1 MAPRCLLTFS
11 LFFAG
16 LTAFT
21 ACAGSPNMAL
31 AEPTA
36 PSGIGRLQALLSNGE
51 TSLDELWARLEML
64 DQTFFDGPPR
74 SAEFRSCLAQAGL
87 GDRDMAQCEY
97 AESVDL
103 HRQMSTLL
111 TRPTVGGDER
121 PNEQSAWE
129 VATRDACA
137 WLPQEEGTAGE
148 LNAASCITHRLANRV
163 AELAGQTCHFPA
175 AEFRGSLVLCTSTRD
190 DEEREAERLLDQRA
204 QLDSSFRDASA
215 YSRAY
220 SACLD
225 GAGGVTEVLVACGES
240 EREHQQS
247 KIDKALG
254 TLSKARTD
262 LDLQYLAWQR
272 ETRDGC
278 AWYPTLEGSA
288 ARFDSASCMVNRV
301 TNRAAELERS
311 VAIESGHD

>member
-1 MAPRCLLTFS
+1 MPPRFLFCFFLL
-11 LFFAG
+11 LFG
-16 LTAFT
+16 LTA
-21 ACAGSPNMAL
+21 CASAPDVAP
-31 AEPTA
+31 AEPA
-36 PSGIGRLQALLSNGE
+36 ASSGISRLQAALANGA
-51 TSLDELWARLEML
+51 TSLDALQARRETRNN
-64 DQTFFDGPPR
+64 TFFDGPPR

-87 GDRDMAQCEY
+87 GARDKAQCEY
-97 AESVDL
+97 AESVEL
-103 HRQMSTLL
+103 QRQMSTLL
-111 TRPTVGGDER
+111 TRLTADGNR
-121 PNEQSAWE
+121 PEEQSAWE
-129 VATRDACA
+129 VATRDGCA

-148 LNAASCITHRLANRV
+148 VNASSCISNRLANRI
-163 AELAGQTCHFPA
+163 AELSGQTCHFPA

-190 DEEREAERLLDQRA
+190 NEEREAERLLDQRA

-220 SACLD
+220 LACLD

-240 EREHQQS
+240 ERAHQQS

-262 LDLQYLAWQR
+262 LDLQHLAWQR

-288 ARFDSASCMVNRV
+288 ARIDSASCMVNRL
-301 TNRAAELERS
+301 TNRAVELERS
-311 VAIESGHD
+311 VAMESGRE